1 MKIKKTFQKLETSG
15 KKALIPFVTAGDPNY
30 DVSLEI
36 LKVISN
42 SGADIIELGM
52 PFSDPMADGPSI
64 QKANERSIK
73 NGFNMNIL
81 FKLVSEFRKYDS
93 SIPIVLMGYMNPIE
107 AYGFD
112 NFVDKLVDSKID
124 GLLIVD
130 SPPEESIEIKAKLSE
145 NNIDLIFLLSP
156 TSTND
161 RIKMVSDIASG
172 YVYYV
177 SLKGVTGSKNIN
189 ISEVKEKIDGI
200 KSLVNLPVGVG
211 FGINEPDVAKKVSS
225 LADGVIVGSKIINEI
240 EKYHTDSSEK
250 CIDSVKSLI
259 SSFRLAIDN

>member
-1 MKIKKTFQKLETSG
+1 MRIKKTFEKLEISG

-30 DVSLEI
+30 NLSLEI
-36 LKVISN
+36 LKVISK

-52 PFSDPMADGPSI
+52 PFSDPMADGPAI
-64 QKANERSIK
+64 QKANERSIS
-73 NGFNMNIL
+73 NGFNMNTL
-81 FKLVSEFRKYDS
+81 FKLVKEFRAFDS
-93 SIPIVLMGYMNPIE
+93 NIPIVLMGYMNPIE

-112 NFVDKLVDSKID
+112 NFVGKLIDCKID

-130 SPPEESIEIKAKLSE
+130 SPPEESLEIKEKLSK

-156 TSTND
+156 TSTNN

-189 ISEVKEKIDGI
+189 INEVKEKIDSI
-200 KSLVNLPVGVG
+200 KLLVNLPVGVG

-240 EKYHTDSSEK
+240 EKYHTVSSEK
-250 CIDSVKSLI
+250 CIDNIKNLI

>member
-1 MKIKKTFQKLETSG
+1 MRIKKTFEKLKISG

-30 DVSLEI
+30 DLSLEI
-36 LKVISN
+36 LKVISK

-64 QKANERSIK
+64 QKANERSIS

-81 FKLVSEFRKYDS
+81 FKLVKEFRAFDS
-93 SIPIVLMGYMNPIE
+93 NIPIVLMGYMNPIE

-112 NFVDKLVDSKID
+112 NFVGKLIDCKID

-130 SPPEESIEIKAKLSE
+130 SPPEESLEIKEKLSK

-156 TSTND
+156 TSTNN

-189 ISEVKEKIDGI
+189 INEVKEKIDSI

-240 EKYHTDSSEK
+240 EKYHTVSSEK
-250 CIDSVKSLI
+250 CIDNIKNLI

>member
-1 MKIKKTFQKLETSG
+1 MTGRIDKTFTNAKQVGRGTLG
-15 KKALIPFVTAGDPNY
+15 VFITAGEPDAATTSALL
-30 DVSLEI
+30 DALV
-36 LKVISN
+36 
-42 SGADIIELGM
+42 GAGVDFIELGM

-130 SPPEESIEIKAKLSE
+130 SPFDSTMFPSSHSKTHSSP
-145 NNIDLIFLLSP
+145 LSP
-156 TSTND
+156 
-161 RIKMVSDIASG
+161 
-172 YVYYV
+172 
-177 SLKGVTGSKNIN
+177 VT
-189 ISEVKEKIDGI
+189 
-200 KSLVNLPVGVG
+200 
-211 FGINEPDVAKKVSS
+211 A
-225 LADGVIVGSKIINEI
+225 
-240 EKYHTDSSEK
+240 
-250 CIDSVKSLI
+250 
-259 SSFRLAIDN
+259 RLTATL

>member
-1 MKIKKTFQKLETSG
+1 VKIKKTFENLKISG

-36 LKVISN
+36 LKAIST

-81 FKLVSEFRKYDS
+81 FRLVSEFRKFDP

-112 NFVDKLVDSKID
+112 NFLDKLIDSKID

-130 SPPEESIEIKAKLSE
+130 SPPEESSEIKEKLST

-161 RIKMVSDIASG
+161 RIKMVSNVASG

-177 SLKGVTGSKNIN
+177 SVKGVTGSKNIN
-189 ISEVKEKIDGI
+189 INEVKKKIDGI
-200 KSLVNLPVGVG
+200 KSLINLPVGVG
-211 FGINEPDVAKKVSS
+211 FGINEPDVAKKVSA

-240 EKYHTDSSEK
+240 EKYHLVSSEK
-250 CIDSVKSLI
+250 CIRNVKNLI

>member
-1 MKIKKTFQKLETSG
+1 
-15 KKALIPFVTAGDPNY
+15 
-30 DVSLEI
+30 
-36 LKVISN
+36 
-42 SGADIIELGM
+42 
-52 PFSDPMADGPSI
+52 
-64 QKANERSIK
+64 
-73 NGFNMNIL
+73 
-81 FKLVSEFRKYDS
+81 
-93 SIPIVLMGYMNPIE
+93 
-107 AYGFD
+107 
-112 NFVDKLVDSKID
+112 
-124 GLLIVD
+124 
-130 SPPEESIEIKAKLSE
+130 
-145 NNIDLIFLLSP
+145 
-156 TSTND
+156 
-161 RIKMVSDIASG
+161 MVSDIASG

-250 CIDSVKSLI
+250 CIDNVKNLI